1 MKLETINVEGPATG
15 GAFDSH
21 AHFGDDWRAVL
32 LRAREAGMAGLVA
45 VGCDART
52 NAFALAVAQAAPDFA
67 LLALGFD
74 YSSGVTP
81 EEAIANL
88 VAPSPTCAAAPLWG
102 CAPAPPPSERGVPRR
117 GGGSTS
123 CGASESVGHPCETIA
138 LEEGSAASVSSRLC
152 VSVLN
157 PPRLAAIG
165 EIGLDYSHPGADPV
179 AQRALFERQV
189 ALAAEWGLPVIVHS
203 REAAADTL
211 AILRAAGS
219 RALAA
224 EGRLGVL
231 HCFVGD
237 AAFAEEVLSLGMM
250 VSLSGI
256 VTFRNADALRA
267 VAATIPGDRL
277 LVETDSPYLAPVPLR
292 GRVNEP
298 AFIEHTVRCLA
309 ALRNTSWEE
318 LSSQTTSNALRLF
331 RPWQVN
337 PQEQGTSN
345 CVV

>member
-1 MKLETINVEGPATG
+1 MNCELRTANCEGPAIG

-32 LRAREAGMAGLVA
+32 LRSREAGMAGLVA
-45 VGCDART
+45 VGCDARA
-52 NAFALAVAQAAPDFA
+52 NAFALAVARAEPSFA

-81 EEAIANL
+81 DEA
-88 VAPSPTCAAAPLWG
+88 VAFLRHEGAVLERGFGGAAPGRCPTL
-102 CAPAPPPSERGVPRR
+102 S
-117 GGGSTS
+117 
-123 CGASESVGHPCETIA
+123 
-138 LEEGSAASVSSRLC
+138 
-152 VSVLN
+152 
-157 PPRLAAIG
+157 LAAIG

-211 AILRAAGS
+211 AVLRAVGS

-224 EGRLGVL
+224 VGRLGVL

-237 AAFAEEVLSLGMM
+237 RCFAEEVLSLGMM

-256 VTFRNADALRA
+256 VTFRNAEALRA
-267 VAATIPGDRL
+267 VAAWLPSDRL

-298 AFIEHTVRCLA
+298 AFVVHTIRCLA
-309 ALRNTSWEE
+309 ALRGTSPEA
-318 LSSQTTSNALRLF
+318 LASQTTSNALRLF
-331 RPWQVN
+331 RR
-337 PQEQGTSN
+337 
-345 CVV
+345 

>member
-1 MKLETINVEGPATG
+1 MNVELATCKVEGPAIG

-21 AHFGDDWRAVL
+21 AHFGEDWRAVL
-32 LRAREAGMAGLVA
+32 MRAREAGMAGLVA
-45 VGCDART
+45 VGCDSRT
-52 NAFALAVAQAAPDFA
+52 NAFALSVAEEAPDFA

-81 EEAIANL
+81 DEASAWL
-88 VAPSPTCAAAPLWG
+88 CHAESEVRSSKSEVV
-102 CAPAPPPSERGVPRR
+102 PA
-117 GGGSTS
+117 
-123 CGASESVGHPCETIA
+123 
-138 LEEGSAASVSSRLC
+138 EGSAASVSSRLC

-165 EIGLDYSHPGADPV
+165 EIGLDYSHPGADPA

-189 ALAAEWGLPVIVHS
+189 ALAAERGLPVIVHS

-211 AILRAAGS
+211 AVLRAAGS

-237 AAFAEEVLSLGMM
+237 RAFAEEVLSLGMM
-250 VSLSGI
+250 VSFSGI
-256 VTFRNADALRA
+256 VTFRNAEALRA
-267 VAATIPGDRL
+267 VAATIPSDRL
-277 LVETDSPYLAPVPLR
+277 LVETDCPYLAPVPLR

-298 AFIEHTVRCLA
+298 AFVVHTIRCLA
-309 ALRNTSWEE
+309 ALRGTSPET
-318 LSSQTTSNALRLF
+318 LSAQTTSNALRLF
-331 RPWQVN
+331 A
-337 PQEQGTSN
+337 
-345 CVV
+345 C

>member
-1 MKLETINVEGPATG
+1 MNVELATCNLEGPAIG

-32 LRAREAGMAGLVA
+32 LRSREAGMAGLVA
-45 VGCDART
+45 VGCDARA
-52 NAFALAVAQAAPDFA
+52 NAFALAVARAEPSFA

-81 EEAIANL
+81 DEA
-88 VAPSPTCAAAPLWG
+88 VAILRHEGAVLERGFGGAAPGRCPTL
-102 CAPAPPPSERGVPRR
+102 S
-117 GGGSTS
+117 
-123 CGASESVGHPCETIA
+123 
-138 LEEGSAASVSSRLC
+138 
-152 VSVLN
+152 
-157 PPRLAAIG
+157 LAAIG

-211 AILRAAGS
+211 AVLRAVGS

-224 EGRLGVL
+224 VGRLGVL

-237 AAFAEEVLSLGMM
+237 RGFAEEVLSLGMM

-256 VTFRNADALRA
+256 VTFRNAEALRA
-267 VAATIPGDRL
+267 AAETIPSDRL

-298 AFIEHTVRCLA
+298 AFVVHTIRCLA
-309 ALRNTSWEE
+309 ALRGTSPEA
-318 LSSQTTSNALRLF
+318 LAIQTTSNALRLF
-331 RPWQVN
+331 RR
-337 PQEQGTSN
+337 
-345 CVV
+345 

>member
-1 MKLETINVEGPATG
+1 MIVGV
-15 GAFDSH
+15 FDSH
-21 AHFGDDWRAVL
+21 THFGEDWREVL
-32 LRAREAGMAGLVA
+32 SRARTFKLAGLVA

-52 NAFALAVAQAAPDFA
+52 NGFALAVAQAAPDFA

-81 EEAIANL
+81 GEAETYL
-88 VAPSPTCAAAPLWG
+88 GHERAALEG
-102 CAPAPPPSERGVPRR
+102 GL
-117 GGGSTS
+117 GGGAPGRCHS
-123 CGASESVGHPCETIA
+123 
-138 LEEGSAASVSSRLC
+138 
-152 VSVLN
+152 
-157 PPRLAAIG
+157 PRLAAIG

-237 AAFAEEVLSLGMM
+237 HAFAEEVLSLGMM
-250 VSLSGI
+250 VSMSGI
-256 VTFRNADALRA
+256 VTFRNAEALRA

-298 AFIEHTVRCLA
+298 AFIEHTVLCLA

-331 RPWQVN
+331 RPW
-337 PQEQGTSN
+337 
-345 CVV
+345 